1 MMSNSF
7 YYADIE
13 VSNVLVNPNNARF
26 YDKETNSTNEVEGM
40 SDIIN
45 LNHDHV
51 LNLCKDISEFGLM
64 PTETLIVMPL
74 NNFDTKM
81 MAYDGNRRLTS
92 LKLITQYKNKLN
104 MFPNLTISEREKINK
119 YSSQITKVRCLI
131 SEDLSYVNNLL
142 YRTHSPEAG
151 IGKLNWKPQSKSK
164 HLKNSYGTI
173 DRELAFATLLENFDS
188 LDKDI
193 LESIHSGKWLAKM
206 KRFTSNDEYMLLLG
220 IEFNTKND
228 IIFFF
233 DKHELKR
240 ITTNFFK
247 EICNR
252 PASEIA
258 QTKYSQK
265 KFLKEFLIKYNIN
278 KSALL
283 NRVCMFS
290 SYYPEFFSES
300 RLVPKK
306 EYEQLFNQYMN
317 FDTQQYTS
325 LNTNKNTNKSL
336 NTFTPSSGDETV
348 PMSTVKDFVNTKVD
362 QDNKGNVSTQNA
374 KKLKISSK
382 PTERQTLIP
391 ADAEIAISHDRIKSL
406 YEELKIIKIN
416 TFVNI
421 TAIAFR
427 CLVEFSINYFIEKN
441 SIKINDSNVTS
452 FCKLEKII
460 SNLERKYGQ
469 KELKKNIPAIYTSMA
484 TYKAN
489 KANDNNSIGLLN
501 IIIHSYNYYPEAK
514 QMIAFYDNYAPFL
527 KLLWDNIE

>member
-1 MMSNSF
+1 MMSSSF

-13 VSNVLVNPNNARF
+13 ISNVLVNPNNARF

-74 NNFDTKM
+74 NNFGTKM

-92 LKLITQYKNKLN
+92 LKLITQYKNKLS
-104 MFPNLTISEREKINK
+104 MFPNLTISERDKINK

-131 SEDLSYVNNLL
+131 SEDLSYVNKLL

-188 LDKDI
+188 LDEDI
-193 LESIHSGKWLAKM
+193 LENIHSGKWLAKM

-220 IEFNTKND
+220 IKFNDKND
-228 IIFFF
+228 IIFYF

-265 KFLKEFLIKYNIN
+265 KFLKEFLIRYNIN

-290 SYYPEFFSES
+290 SYNPEFFSES
-300 RLVPKK
+300 SLVPKK
-306 EYEQLFNQYMN
+306 EYELLFNQYMN
-317 FDTQQYTS
+317 FDIQQTTS
-325 LNTNKNTNKSL
+325 VNIDNIDRENLNTTASSSVEQTHLASKTKDLANTTMDEKVGESI
-336 NTFTPSSGDETV
+336 NTQ
-348 PMSTVKDFVNTKVD
+348 NTK
-362 QDNKGNVSTQNA
+362 KMKPA
-374 KKLKISSK
+374 SK
-382 PTERQTLIP
+382 PSARQTLIP
-391 ADAEIAISHDRIKSL
+391 CQSDIEISQQRIHNL
-406 YEELKIIKIN
+406 YNELKNLRIS
-416 TFVNI
+416 FE
-421 TAIAFR
+421 
-427 CLVEFSINYFIEKN
+427 LHN
-441 SIKINDSNVTS
+441 S
-452 FCKLEKII
+452 E
-460 SNLERKYGQ
+460 
-469 KELKKNIPAIYTSMA
+469 
-484 TYKAN
+484 
-489 KANDNNSIGLLN
+489 
-501 IIIHSYNYYPEAK
+501 
-514 QMIAFYDNYAPFL
+514 
-527 KLLWDNIE
+527 